1 MREVPFVP
9 KADDLALATSH
20 LVQSSS
26 ASRFTAGADGFFP
39 SASLATAP
47 IANSSLSLQ
56 LQTPRNRTIAAL
68 PKCGGKKRV
77 AYFARFHTS
86 SAFPPPDAAMLVYF
100 ISSPVIVTDR
110 F

>member
-1 MREVPFVP
+1 VPV
-9 KADDLALATSH
+9 
-20 LVQSSS
+20 
-26 ASRFTAGADGFFP
+26 
-39 SASLATAP
+39 
-47 IANSSLSLQ
+47 SLSAIH
-56 LQTPRNRTIAAL
+56 RAL

-86 SAFPPPDAAMLVYF
+86 SAFPPPEAAMLVYF